1 MKTTILSGSQASP
14 LQKAAH
20 LLSEKGL
27 KKTPSRLSILSLLLT
42 AKKPLCSHDI
52 SIVLPGV
59 DKVTVYRVLSAL
71 LENGIAHKI
80 ETRDH
85 VWHFAVCGCGHT
97 KHCHPHFSCR
107 KCGKIECL
115 PGLRLPVWKKTNS
128 GRIIEDQELYLRG
141 LCVHCSSAG

>member
-1 MKTTILSGSQASP
+1 MKPPVVPDSHTSLID
-14 LQKAAH
+14 KATR

-27 KKTPSRLSILSLLLT
+27 KKTSSRLSILSMLLS
-42 AKKPLCSHDI
+42 AKKPLCSNDI
-52 SIVLPGV
+52 SEALPDV

-71 LENGIAHKI
+71 LENSIAHKI
-80 ETRDH
+80 ESRDH